1 MENQKNEKLQV
12 KMAMSQE
19 ELDLVLKIAKER
31 GISSEIEVTEI
42 EKEDNTL
49 SSKEL
54 VEKLNKAEL
63 PKELISP
70 DVEKF
75 TEYKVKKLLE
85 SGEIDGTKSEAN
97 RIGYRFDLESV
108 ENFIKRRKTTKEQ
121 LQQRIEELE
130 KERDEWREQAL
141 AALAKSEK
149 IASNNDSDEVCEGQ
163 TSIDDYIEGTAENT
177 SGDALE
183 QVETD
188 IFAEHLEEKEVVLK
202 KEKEN
207 EQDQH
212 EQVET
217 NQVVSTEEQQLIEF
231 FKANKKQRP
240 GTKKVGMML
249 VDIFSVEEK
258 ELKEM
263 SADAKWE
270 LLKEQCLDERTDKK
284 YILEQLKSY

>member
-1 MENQKNEKLQV
+1 MGNQKNEKLQV
-12 KMAMSQE
+12 KMAVSQE
-19 ELDLVLKIAKER
+19 ELDLVMKIAKER

-63 PKELISP
+63 PRELISQ
-70 DVEKF
+70 DIEKF

-121 LQQRIEELE
+121 LQQRIEDLE
-130 KERDEWREQAL
+130 KERDDWREQAL

-149 IASNNDSDEVCEGQ
+149 IDSDEVCEGQ
-163 TSIDDYIEGTAENT
+163 TSIDDYIEETAEKGSDNA
-177 SGDALE
+177 SE

-207 EQDQH
+207 EQDQS
-212 EQVET
+212 EQIETVVE
-217 NQVVSTEEQQLIEF
+217 SIEEQLIEF
-231 FKANKKQRP
+231 FSANKRKRP
-240 GTKKVGMML
+240 NTKKVEMML
-249 VDIFSVEEK
+249 IDIFSIEEK

-263 SADAKWE
+263 SAELKWKT
-270 LLKEQCLDERTDKK
+270 LKEQCLDKGTDKK